1 MHKCHR
7 AVALW
12 ESHNRVATTDFGTN
26 VFGNATVANNV
37 VALTVKAGCGDGI
50 ADAHVEVDEV
60 ENRRQHGR
68 DDA

>member
-12 ESHNRVATTDFGTN
+12 ESHNRVATTNLGTN
-26 VFGNATVANNV
+26 VFGNATVTDDV
-37 VALTVKAGCGDGI
+37 VALAVEAWRGDGI

-60 ENRRQHGR
+60 ENCRQHGR